1 MRRRVDSPRNPLVAE
16 TFRLRDHRHRARTG
30 LFLVEGAREVE
41 RALAA
46 GVPPRTLL
54 LAPDLAPRRVAEPLA
69 AAAAAAGAEVVELS
83 ASAFARLSLRQGPD
97 GVALVARA
105 PDRRLEA
112 AGELAGGLVLVLDGL
127 EKPGNVGAL
136 LRTADAVGAA
146 AVILTGA
153 GTDVENPNVIRA
165 SQGSV
170 FAVPVH
176 VSSAAAAVDRLR
188 SEGFRLVAASPRA
201 GRAHWEADLTGAVAL
216 LLGAEDRGLPAELEA
231 AADELITVPMRSRAA
246 DSLNVS
252 VAGAVVLYEALR
264 QRST

>member
-1 MRRRVDSPRNPLVAE
+1 
-16 TFRLRDHRHRARTG
+16 
-30 LFLVEGAREVE
+30 
-41 RALAA
+41 
-46 GVPPRTLL
+46 
-54 LAPDLAPRRVAEPLA
+54 
-69 AAAAAAGAEVVELS
+69 
-83 ASAFARLSLRQGPD
+83 
-97 GVALVARA
+97 
-105 PDRRLEA
+105 
-112 AGELAGGLVLVLDGL
+112 
-127 EKPGNVGAL
+127 NVGAL

-246 DSLNVS
+246 DSPNVS
-252 VAGAVVLYEALR
+252 VAGAGVLDDGLRRRSTQAPDLPAGRAPSEALR
-264 QRST
+264 SRSAPLVRGARARSSPGGGAPRPQPPGTSAFWRRRLTSERKSLPSRGLITTA